1 MTSRWEQ
8 SSVVTV
14 FGGSGFLGRYAVEAL
29 ALDGWRVCAAMRR
42 PELAGHL
49 QPLGEVGQ
57 IYAVQANV
65 RYPDTVARAMTSAE
79 AVVNLAGI
87 LTEQRRQTFEAVNV
101 AGARAIA
108 SSAREAGVRSLVH
121 VSAIG
126 ANPESSS
133 RYARTKAAGEQAV
146 LCEFPQSVI
155 LRPAI
160 AFGPEDRLFNRFAAL
175 ACFSPVLPLIGGGRI
190 GLQPVY
196 AGDVGAAIA
205 GACSG
210 KARPRTTYELGGPE
224 AITFR
229 QLLDQMLQWLGRH
242 RLYVPMPFW
251 LSKLAALTM
260 LPLPGR
266 LRPFTAD
273 DIRLLETD
281 NIVGELAQAEGR
293 TLAGL
298 GVEHPHATASIVP
311 AYLERFHPRGQFA
324 HYRSLPR

>member
-8 SSVVTV
+8 GSVVTV

-29 ALDGWRVCAAMRR
+29 ALDGWRVRAAVRR

-79 AVVNLAGI
+79 AVVNLVGI
-87 LTEQRRQTFEAVNV
+87 RAEQGRQTFEGVHV
-101 AGARAIA
+101 AGAQAIA
-108 SSAREAGVRSLVH
+108 RAARETGARSLVH

-126 ANPESSS
+126 ASPKSSS
-133 RYARTKAAGEQAV
+133 RYARTKAAGEEATLQ
-146 LCEFPQSVI
+146 EFPQSVI

-175 ACFSPVLPLIGGGRI
+175 ARFSPVLPLIGGGRI

-205 GACSG
+205 AACSG
-210 KARPRTTYELGGPE
+210 KGDAHATYEVGGPE

-229 QLLDQMLQWLGRH
+229 QLLDRTLQWSGRR
-242 RLYVPMPFW
+242 RLYLPMPFW
-251 LSKLAALTM
+251 LAKLTAIM
-260 LPLPGR
+260 MKPLPAG

-273 DIRLLETD
+273 EIRLLETD

-293 TLAGL
+293 TLVGL
-298 GVEHPHATASIVP
+298 GIERPHATASIVP
-311 AYLERFHPRGQFA
+311 EYLERFHPRGQFA